1 MTDINGTMDIYDI
14 LFITEVD
21 FQKDKQSTNNPQYLS
36 HYNLR
41 LYFEILNLPVE
52 LLINIFKYLRKV

>member
-1 MTDINGTMDIYDI
+1 MIDINGTMDIYDI
-14 LFITEVD
+14 LFIMEVD
-21 FQKDKQSTNNPQYLS
+21 FQKDKQSAYYLS

-52 LLINIFKYLRKV
+52 LLINIFKYLQKD